1 MIVDVEYVRGFEVV
15 PGWFHLCVDCC
26 GGLDWLWYEIVLV
39 VVVSFLDGCSKSCNL
54 WLWYYWLSI
63 LKDRERGCKTWFLYH
78 SCG

>member
-39 VVVSFLDGCSKSCNL
+39 VVVSFLDG
-54 WLWYYWLSI
+54 
-63 LKDRERGCKTWFLYH
+63 
-78 SCG
+78 